1 MTPAPQR
8 GHTRSRTS
16 VAFVELIAHRGMPRK
31 SRENTLAGF
40 ALAVAAGADGIE
52 LDVHA
57 TRDGTIV
64 VHHDATLPPDPGSP
78 PGSRG
83 MPIAGLMFSALR
95 HESFHGGDIPTLDE
109 TLACIDSRAI
119 AYVEIKAPGIEAA
132 VLAELERHGAPAA
145 VHSFDHRISVA
156 CRALAPERA
165 TGILSASYL
174 LAPERELLEAKAR
187 DFWQSWELIDIE
199 MVERVHRA
207 GGRVLAW
214 TVNSVADA
222 LRLVEMGVDGV
233 CTDAADVIGAA
244 LRSVRAGEGAQ

>member
-1 MTPAPQR
+1 
-8 GHTRSRTS
+8 
-16 VAFVELIAHRGMPRK
+16 MPRK

-40 ALAVAAGADGIE
+40 ALAIAAGADGIE

-57 TRDGTIV
+57 TRDGILV
-64 VHHDATLPPDPGSP
+64 VHHDPALRPPPGSP
-78 PGSRG
+78 PGSMG
-83 MPIAGLMFSALR
+83 TAIASMSFAALR
-95 HESFHGGDIPTLDE
+95 HQSFHGGEVPTLDE
-109 TLACIDSRAI
+109 ALACIDSRAI
-119 AYVEIKAPGIEAA
+119 TYVEVKAPGIESA

-145 VHSFDHRISVA
+145 VHSFDHRASLA

-187 DFWQSWELIDIE
+187 DYWQSWELIDVE
-199 MVERVHRA
+199 LVERVHRA

-214 TVNSVADA
+214 TVNSVGDA
-222 LRLVEMGVDGV
+222 LRLRAMGVDGV

-244 LRSVRAGEGAQ
+244 LRSVPVDEGGA